1 MTQDEAISYC
11 ESLPQSEASFPFDET
26 TLVFKVANKLF
37 AIFGINGEN
46 RMTLKFD
53 PDELEQ
59 LKESEACITR
69 TRYLSARHWA
79 SVTINELDNTHTG
92 FAWINDSYNLV
103 ILTLPKKIQSN
114 YPLLS

>member
-1 MTQDEAISYC
+1 MTQDEAISHC
-11 ESLPQSEASFPFDET
+11 ESLPQSEACFPFNET
-26 TLVFKVANKLF
+26 TLVFKVANKIF

-53 PDELEQ
+53 PDELEK
-59 LKESEACITR
+59 LRESEACITR
-69 TRYLSARHWA
+69 TSYLSSRHWA
-79 SVTINELDNTHTG
+79 SVTLIELNNIHTG

-103 ILTLPKKIQSN
+103 ILTLPKQMQPN

>member
-37 AIFGINGEN
+37 ALFSLDGEN
-46 RMTLKFD
+46 RMALKFD
-53 PDELEQ
+53 PDELEK
-59 LKESEACITR
+59 LRESEACITR
-69 TRYLSARHWA
+69 TSYLSARHWA
-79 SVTINELDNTHTG
+79 SVMLNDLDNINRG
-92 FAWINDSYNLV
+92 FAWINNSYNLV
-103 ILTLPKKIQSN
+103 IHTLPKNIQSN